1 MSVLQDLE
9 TKIANAHS
17 QIVTVTRKLDE
28 ISDIEISLG
37 RASKGLTATAES
49 ASQLTAAHRD
59 LIGELRQ
66 ATKAVEDA
74 ANSVRKADPE
84 RLIENLASLQR
95 EIEVVKS
102 TLAGEVASR
111 EQFTTRITNSLAES
125 SKVLNEVVSQ
135 GTAKNAAALEQLQQK
150 VQAALASSFA
160 GLFESNKEDLK
171 KMREAQSETLSS
183 QLIAIAGLERRTRI
197 LTALVLSGVVVTLAV
212 QAYHFFLP
220 R

>member
-9 TKIANAHS
+9 SKIANAHNN
-17 QIVTVTRKLDE
+17 IITVTRKLDE

-37 RASKGLTATAES
+37 RASTGLTATAES
-49 ASQLTAAHRD
+49 AAQLTAAHRD

-84 RLIENLASLQR
+84 RLIENLANLQR
-95 EIEVVKS
+95 EVEVVKS

-111 EQFTTRITNSLAES
+111 EQFSTRIANSLAES
-125 SKVLNEVVSQ
+125 SKALSEAVSQ
-135 GTAKNAAALEQLQQK
+135 GTAKNAETLEQLQQK
-150 VQAALASSFA
+150 IQAALASSFA

-171 KMREAQSETLSS
+171 KMREAQSEALSS
-183 QLIAIAGLERRTRI
+183 QLMATAGLERRTKM
-197 LTALVLSGVVVTLAV
+197 LTVLVLGAMVVTLAA
-212 QAYHFFLP
+212 QAYHVFLP